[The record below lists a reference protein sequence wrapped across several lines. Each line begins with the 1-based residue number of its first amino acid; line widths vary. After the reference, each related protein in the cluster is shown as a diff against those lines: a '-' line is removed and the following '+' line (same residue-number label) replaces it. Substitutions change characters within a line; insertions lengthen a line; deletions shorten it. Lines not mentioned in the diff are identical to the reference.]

1 MESNHMTITDKD
13 YNELSNRVYNVD
25 SGKKGVV
32 HIKEGQE
39 IMDGKYQ
46 VLKVED
52 NTANGMQA
60 MVVVQVD
67 RNKTVII

>member
-1 MESNHMTITDKD
+1 MTITDKD